1 MIWACP
7 LRCASG
13 SGYTLQ
19 VLIRY
24 AHCGLSAAIPHAD
37 ARVLITYTHGKKKC
51 FLPHFHSGAGGWANP
66 KTPQKNTSFALGMRR
81 ACVLARMVRTA
92 PKR

>member
-1 MIWACP
+1 MVYFMGVP
-7 LRCASG
+7 FTTFR

-37 ARVLITYTHGKKKC
+37 ARTYTLRICVRH
-51 FLPHFHSGAGGWANP
+51 AE
-66 KTPQKNTSFALGMRR
+66 GMRQHG
-81 ACVLARMVRTA
+81 ANSTEAIA
-92 PKR
+92 